1 MGVFYSLS
9 EIRHPFK
16 KAVVTIGN
24 FDGVHVGHKALF
36 DHIKQLAKE
45 MDGES
50 VVVTFDPHPLAVVHS
65 ASILPPPMINSLEQR
80 LELVREYGIDHVVV
94 IPFTVEFSRIR
105 ARDFV
110 EGILCRCLGMKAIVI
125 GHDYAFGYKR
135 EGNLELLLRMSEEQ
149 DFRVVRMDAVEF
161 EGERVSSTTI
171 RHLIKQGGMEK
182 VRKFLGRPFQM
193 RGKVVPGRKVGGAV
207 LGFPTANMETGQEIM
222 PGQGVY
228 VVEVILRGKT
238 YAGVCNV
245 GYNPTFGLERLSVE
259 AYLFD
264 FNENIYGERI
274 QINFLHKLRNEM
286 KFSSVQELS
295 EQIAR
300 DVEEARA
307 YFGGRSIEA
316 GERTQRLQAPLS
328 PSN

>member
-9 EIRHPFK
+9 EIERPFK
-16 KAVVTIGN
+16 KAVITIGN
-24 FDGVHVGHKALF
+24 FDGVHVGHKAIF
-36 DHIKQLAKE
+36 DRIRQLAQE

-65 ASILPPPMINSLEQR
+65 TSIPPPPMINSLEQR
-80 LELVREYGIDHVVV
+80 LELVSEYGIDHVVV
-94 IPFTVEFSRIR
+94 IPFSAEFSRIR
-105 ARDFV
+105 AQDFV
-110 EGILCRCLGMKAIVI
+110 EGILCRYLGMKAIII

-135 EGNLELLLRMSEEQ
+135 EGNLELLLRMSKELN
-149 DFRVVRMDAVEF
+149 FRVVRMDAVEL

-171 RHLIKQGGMEK
+171 RRLIKEGGVEK

-193 RGKVVPGRKVGGAV
+193 RGKVVPGRKVGAAL
-207 LGFPTANMETGQEIM
+207 LGFPTANLETGSEIM

-245 GYNPTFGLERLSVE
+245 GYNPTFGLDRLSVE

-274 QINFLHKLRNEM
+274 QINFLQKLRNEL
-286 KFSSVQELS
+286 KFASVEALS
-295 EQIAR
+295 EQITR
-300 DVEEARA
+300 DIERARA
-307 YFGGRSIEA
+307 YFGRGEALQSPLTRS
-316 GERTQRLQAPLS
+316 S
-328 PSN
+328 

>member
-1 MGVFYSLS
+1 MGMFYNLS
-9 EIRHPFK
+9 EIQRPFK
-16 KAVVTIGN
+16 KAVITIGN

-36 DHIKQLAKE
+36 DRIKQLAKE

-80 LELVREYGIDHVVV
+80 LELMRKCGVDHVVV

-105 ARDFV
+105 AREFV
-110 EGILCRCLGMKAIVI
+110 KGTLCRYLGMKAMVI
-125 GHDYAFGYKR
+125 GNDYAFGYKR
-135 EGNLELLLRMSEEQ
+135 EGNLELLLRLSEEL
-149 DFRVVRMDAVEF
+149 DFQVVQMGAVEL

-171 RHLIKQGGMEK
+171 RQLVTHGDMGK
-182 VRKFLGRPFQM
+182 VQKFLGRPFQM
-193 RGKVVPGRKVGGAV
+193 RGEVVPGRKVGGAV
-207 LGFPTANMETGQEIM
+207 LGFPTANLETGNEIV

-228 VVEVILRGKT
+228 VVEVLLQGKT

-245 GYNPTFGLERLSVE
+245 GYNPTFGLDRLSVE

-274 QINFLHKLRNEM
+274 QINFLKKLRNEL
-286 KFSSVQELS
+286 KFPSVEALS
-295 EQIAR
+295 GQIAR
-300 DVEEARA
+300 DIEQARA
-307 YFGGRSIEA
+307 YLGRESIRAEA
-316 GERTQRLQAPLS
+316 CPETLELPLTR
-328 PSN
+328 SN